1 MNRNFIR
8 AFTLVELLITLAVL
22 GTAVGVGT
30 VSYVSFNERQIIKQT
45 ANDFKS
51 NLRQNQQR
59 ALSGEKDTGI
69 ICEEAGQPLNLAGWC
84 FSPSTDPSNDTII
97 DGYTFYGSC
106 GPKTNDEVETFP
118 EDNQQIKQ
126 KLPGG
131 VIINSVVNYN
141 GENRN

>member
-1 MNRNFIR
+1 MNRFLKIQ

-59 ALSGEKDTGI
+59 ALSGEKDAQSCVEGT
-69 ICEEAGQPLNLAGWC
+69 QPLDLAVWC
-84 FSPSTDPSNDTII
+84 FSPSTDPSDDTDTII

-106 GPKTNDEVETFP
+106 GPKTDDEV
-118 EDNQQIKQ
+118 
-126 KLPGG
+126 
-131 VIINSVVNYN
+131 
-141 GENRN
+141 